1 MTLSSCLPH
10 VYVHRRIGGLEIREL
25 MRVFARRVHRR
36 IGGLESIEIFGNV
49 ASVVHRRIGGLENL
63 SMITPKN

>member
-36 IGGLESIEIFGNV
+36 IGGLENAAMEH
-49 ASVVHRRIGGLENL
+49 ALAREVHRRIGGLEMRGAPL
-63 SMITPKN
+63 IQR